1 MDAPRLGIGII
12 SAGKVGT
19 VLGAALAASGHRIT
33 GIHAVSQ
40 DSKDRADA
48 LLPGVE
54 ILDPAEI
61 LRRSELVLFAVP
73 DDVLGELVAGLAA
86 AGHFTS
92 GQLIA
97 HTAGRY
103 GTGILQPALDTG
115 AFGLAIHPAMTFT
128 GMSMDLQRLTDCVFA
143 VTADEIML
151 PVAQALVVEMRGEPV
166 VIAEQDRVSYHAAL
180 AHAANHLNTITAQ
193 SADMLR
199 RIGVEEPSNTLRALM
214 YASLDNALRSG
225 AGALTGPVSRG
236 DVGTAQA
243 HLSALES
250 DPAETNDSYR
260 SLSRATAL
268 RAAARGLIS
277 QPTLEELLRVL
288 E

>member
-86 AGHFTS
+86 AGHFTT

-103 GTGILQPALDTG
+103 GTGILQPALDAG

-128 GMSMDLQRLTDCVFA
+128 GMSMDLHRLTDCVFA

-166 VIAEQDRVSYHAAL
+166 VIAEHDRVSYHAAL

-199 RIGVEEPSNTLRALM
+199 RIGVDEPSNTLRALM

-236 DVGTAQA
+236 DVGTVQA
-243 HLSALES
+243 HLAALEA

>member
-1 MDAPRLGIGII
+1 MEAPRLGIGII
-12 SAGKVGT
+12 SAGKVGAI
-19 VLGAALAASGHRIT
+19 LGAALAAAGHRIT
-33 GIHAVSQ
+33 GVHAVSEA
-40 DSKDRADA
+40 SRDRAEV

-73 DDVLGELVAGLAA
+73 DDVLGELVQGLAA
-86 AGHFTS
+86 AGHFVT
-92 GQLIA
+92 GQLVA

-103 GTGILQPALDTG
+103 GTGILEPARAAG
-115 AFGLAIHPAMTFT
+115 AFPLAIHPAMTFT
-128 GMSMDLQRLTDCVFA
+128 GMSLDLQRLTDCVFA

-166 VIAEQDRVSYHAAL
+166 VIAEEDRVSYHAAL

-199 RIGVEEPSNTLRALM
+199 RIGVQDPAAILRGLM
-214 YASLDNALRSG
+214 GASLDNALRSG
-225 AGALTGPVSRG
+225 AGALTGPVARG
-236 DVGTAQA
+236 DVGTVRA
-243 HLSALES
+243 HLAAMAK
-250 DPAETNDSYR
+250 DQTETVDSYR
-260 SLSRATAL
+260 SLSRATAQ
-268 RAAARGLIS
+268 RAAALGRIS
-277 QPTLEELLRVL
+277 PGTLQELLQVL

>member
-40 DSKDRADA
+40 DSRDRADA
-48 LLPGVE
+48 LLPGVQ

-86 AGHFTS
+86 AGHFIN

-103 GTGILQPALDTG
+103 GTGILQPAIDAG

-143 VTADEIML
+143 VTADEVML

-166 VIAEQDRVSYHAAL
+166 VIAEADRVSYHAAL

-193 SADMLR
+193 SADILR

-214 YASLDNALRSG
+214 NASLDNALRSG
-225 AGALTGPVSRG
+225 AGALTGPVARG
-236 DVGTAQA
+236 DIGTVRA
-243 HLSALES
+243 HLGALEA
-250 DPAETNDSYR
+250 DPPETNESYR

-268 RAAARGLIS
+268 RAASQGLIS
-277 QPTLEELLRVL
+277 PATLEELLRVL

>member
-12 SAGKVGT
+12 SAGKVGV
-19 VLGAALAASGHRIT
+19 VLGTALAASGHRIT
-33 GIHAVSQ
+33 GVHAVSEA
-40 DSKDRADA
+40 SRERADA
-48 LLPGVE
+48 LLPGVQ

-61 LRRSELVLFAVP
+61 LRRSELVIFAVP
-73 DDVLGELVAGLAA
+73 DDVLGELVQGLAA
-86 AGHFTS
+86 GGHFVT
-92 GQLIA
+92 GQLVA

-103 GTGILQPALDTG
+103 GIGILEPAIAAG

-128 GMSMDLQRLTDCVFA
+128 GMSMDLHRLTDCVFA

-199 RIGVEEPSNTLRALM
+199 RIGVEDPSATLRALM
-214 YASLDNALRSG
+214 SASLDNALRSG
-225 AGALTGPVSRG
+225 ALALTGPVARG
-236 DVGTAQA
+236 DVGTVQA
-243 HLSALES
+243 HLASMAK
-250 DPAETNDSYR
+250 DQPDTQDSYR
-260 SLSRATAL
+260 SLSRATAM
-268 RAAARGLIS
+268 RAAALGRIS
-277 QPTLEELLRVL
+277 QATLQELLQVL

>member
-40 DSKDRADA
+40 DSRDRADA

-86 AGHFTS
+86 AGHFTT

-103 GTGILQPALDTG
+103 GTGILQPALDAG

-166 VIAEQDRVSYHAAL
+166 VIAEHDRVSYHAAL

-199 RIGVEEPSNTLRALM
+199 RIGVDEPSNTLRALM

-236 DVGTAQA
+236 DVGTVQA
-243 HLSALES
+243 HLAALDA

>member
-40 DSKDRADA
+40 DSRDRADA
-48 LLPGVE
+48 LLPGVQ

-86 AGHFTS
+86 AGHFIN

-103 GTGILQPALDTG
+103 GTGILQPAIDAG
-115 AFGLAIHPAMTFT
+115 SFGLAIHPAMTFT

-143 VTADEIML
+143 VTADEVML

-166 VIAEQDRVSYHAAL
+166 VIAEADRVSYHAAL

-193 SADMLR
+193 SADILR

-214 YASLDNALRSG
+214 NASLDNALRSG
-225 AGALTGPVSRG
+225 AGALTGPVARG
-236 DVGTAQA
+236 DIGTVRA
-243 HLSALES
+243 HLGALEA
-250 DPAETNDSYR
+250 DPQETNESYR

-268 RAAARGLIS
+268 RAASRGLIS
-277 QPTLEELLRVL
+277 PATLEELLRVL

>member
-12 SAGKVGT
+12 SAGKVGA

-40 DSKDRADA
+40 ASQERAAA
-48 LLPGVE
+48 LLPEVE

-86 AGHFTS
+86 AGHIQP

-103 GTGILQPALDTG
+103 GTSILAPALELG

-128 GMSMDLQRLTDCVFA
+128 GTAMDLSRLTDCVFA

-151 PVAQALVVEMRGEPV
+151 PVAQALVVEMRAEPV
-166 VIAEQDRVSYHAAL
+166 VIAEADRASYHAAL

-193 SADMLR
+193 SADILR
-199 RIGVEEPSNTLRALM
+199 RIGVEDPANTLRALM
-214 YASLDNALRSG
+214 NASLDNALRSG
-225 AGALTGPVSRG
+225 AGALTGPVARG
-236 DVGTAQA
+236 DVGTVSA
-243 HLSALES
+243 HLEALS
-250 DPAETNDSYR
+250 NDPAETNNSYR

-268 RAAARGLIS
+268 RAANRGLIS
-277 QPTLEELLRVL
+277 QATLEELLTVL

>member
-33 GIHAVSQ
+33 GIHAVSEA
-40 DSKDRADA
+40 SRDRADA

-54 ILDPAEI
+54 VLDPAEI

-86 AGHFTS
+86 AGHFVP

-103 GTGILQPALDTG
+103 GIDILTPALEAG

-128 GMSMDLQRLTDCVFA
+128 GMSLDLQRLTDCVFA
-143 VTADEIML
+143 VTADQVML

-166 VIAEQDRVSYHAAL
+166 VIAEEDRVSYHAAL

-199 RIGVEEPSNTLRALM
+199 RIGVSEPSNTLRALM
-214 YASLDNALRSG
+214 SASLDNALRSG
-225 AGALTGPVSRG
+225 AGSLTGPVARG
-236 DVGTAQA
+236 DIGTVQA
-243 HLSALES
+243 HLGALSA
-250 DPAETNDSYR
+250 DPAETNDCYR

-277 QPTLEELLRVL
+277 PATLEQLLRVL

>member
-33 GIHAVSQ
+33 GIHAVSE
-40 DSKDRADA
+40 DSRDRADA

-54 ILDPAEI
+54 LLDPAEI

-86 AGHFTS
+86 GGHIAP

-103 GTGILQPALDTG
+103 GTSILQPAMDAG

-143 VTADEIML
+143 VTANEIIL

-166 VIAEQDRVSYHAAL
+166 VIAEQDRASYHAAL

-193 SADMLR
+193 SADILR

-225 AGALTGPVSRG
+225 AGALTGPVARG
-236 DVGTAQA
+236 DSGTVTA
-243 HLSALES
+243 HLQALAD
-250 DPAETNDSYR
+250 DPAETNNSYR

-268 RAAARGLIS
+268 RAAERGLIS
-277 QPTLEELLRVL
+277 QGTLEELLRVL